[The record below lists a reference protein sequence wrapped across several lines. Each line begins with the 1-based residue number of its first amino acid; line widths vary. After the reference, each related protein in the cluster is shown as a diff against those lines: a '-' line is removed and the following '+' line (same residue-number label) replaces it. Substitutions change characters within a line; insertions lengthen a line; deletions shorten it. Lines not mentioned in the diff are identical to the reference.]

1 MKRLYKLTLW
11 LLACVGLWFICIF
24 ILFLLVPNIVDR
36 LAMLCALIASV
47 ATVGLLVGGAEDG

>member
-1 MKRLYKLTLW
+1 MKQFYKLTLW

-36 LAMLCALIASV
+36 FAMLCAMIASA
-47 ATVGLLVGGAEDG
+47 ATVSLLAGGAEDG

>member
-1 MKRLYKLTLW
+1 MNQFCKLTLW

-47 ATVGLLVGGAEDG
+47 ATVGLLAGGAEDG